1 MNSYNIKNKQTKKNQ
16 PEYSVIFSSE
26 VLSCISLVENNN
38 SRRFQILSLKGASR
52 GNPKSKRKIV
62 KVINTNRG
70 ILGNVFGHSGNVS
83 LDDMISIQERHF
95 TSGLNPDFMFGVLG
109 HEVKT
114 RYTEPELAS
123 FGELTDINASTKQ
136 LFFGYIGAESD
147 ELAVDV
153 KDFIFDKAKYRLLD
167 GVFNEVLESVTDIL
181 VEFSEEHFGL
191 LVG

>member
-1 MNSYNIKNKQTKKNQ
+1 
-16 PEYSVIFSSE
+16 V
-26 VLSCISLVENNN
+26 
-38 SRRFQILSLKGASR
+38 G
-52 GNPKSKRKIV
+52 
-62 KVINTNRG
+62 
-70 ILGNVFGHSGNVS
+70 

-95 TSGLNPDFMFGVLG
+95 TSGLDPDFMFGVLG
-109 HEVKT
+109 HEIET

-123 FGELTDINASTKQ
+123 FGKLTDINASTKQ

-153 KDFIFDKAKYRLLD
+153 KDFVLDEAEYRLLD
-167 GVFNEVLESVTDIL
+167 GVFNQILESVTDVL